1 MPAVFIRSRAVEG
14 HPVPEL
20 ILLQCMARKSHTRR
34 SSNKII
40 AGVLAGIAKAIGLD
54 PGLVRLMY
62 LFGAFFSA
70 IVPAVIIYLILWA
83 WMPPPESGDAAD

>member
-1 MPAVFIRSRAVEG
+1 
-14 HPVPEL
+14 
-20 ILLQCMARKSHTRR
+20 MARKQRTRR
-34 SSNKII
+34 SNNKIV

-70 IVPAVIIYLILWA
+70 IVPAVIIYLVLWA
-83 WMPPPESGDAAD
+83 WMPPPERSDAAD

>member
-1 MPAVFIRSRAVEG
+1 
-14 HPVPEL
+14 
-20 ILLQCMARKSHTRR
+20 MARKSHTRR
-34 SSNKII
+34 SNNRII

-70 IVPAVIIYLILWA
+70 IIPAVIIYLVLWA
-83 WMPPPESGDAAD
+83 WMPPPESGDAPD